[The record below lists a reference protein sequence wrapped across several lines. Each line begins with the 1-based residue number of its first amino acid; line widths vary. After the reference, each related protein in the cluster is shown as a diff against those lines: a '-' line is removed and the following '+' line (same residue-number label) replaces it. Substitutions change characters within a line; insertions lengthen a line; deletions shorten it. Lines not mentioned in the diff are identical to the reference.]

1 MPITKVKKLNCGSL
15 HTKKI
20 GLRSTEVGSLNLM
33 CESPKAFP
41 VLVKGDANLLSAQ
54 RTQANGEL

>member
-1 MPITKVKKLNCGSL
+1 MPITKEKNLKFGSL
-15 HTKKI
+15 HKKI

-54 RTQANGEL
+54 RTQREVEL

>member
-1 MPITKVKKLNCGSL
+1 MLTFSRLNEHKTPEGAAS
-15 HTKKI
+15 KI

-41 VLVKGDANLLSAQ
+41 VLVKEDANLLSAE
-54 RTQANGEL
+54 RTQNA

>member
-1 MPITKVKKLNCGSL
+1 MPITKVKKLNFGSL
-15 HTKKI
+15 HKKKI

-54 RTQANGEL
+54 RTQEIG